1 MTRVEMFEHNS
12 QYELE
17 KIINDFIKNKKV
29 ISVSY
34 STVLVGYSVNHYAC
48 VTYEV

>member
-1 MTRVEMFEHNS
+1 MCRVEMFYNSS

-17 KIINDFIKNKKV
+17 KAINYFIEDKKV

-34 STVLVGYSVNHYAC
+34 STTNVGYDVHHYAC
-48 VTYEV
+48 VCYEV

>member
-1 MTRVEMFEHNS
+1 MSKVKMFSKSS

-17 KIINDFIKNKKV
+17 KTINDFIKNTKV

-34 STVLVGYSVNHYAC
+34 STTRVGYSVHHFAC
-48 VTYEV
+48 VCYEV

>member
-1 MTRVEMFEHNS
+1 MTRVEMFHNSS

-17 KIINDFIKNKKV
+17 AAINDFIEHKKV

-34 STVLVGYSVNHYAC
+34 STTKVGYSVEHYAC
-48 VTYEV
+48 VVYEV

>member
-1 MTRVEMFEHNS
+1 MNRVEMFHHSS

-17 KIINDFIKNKKV
+17 KLINDFIENKKV

-34 STVLVGYSVNHYAC
+34 STTMVGYYVNHYAC